1 MTNVGSDRLEYFH
14 TNINR
19 FLSDFMFQLSKKR
32 NGKLEIAN
40 CDIQFILENESL
52 ESAPGIAHTILSMSK
67 EMHHDGMIVLI
78 LGNFR
83 PEA

>member
-40 CDIQFILENESL
+40 CGIQFIVENESQK
-52 ESAPGIAHTILSMSK
+52 SADGIAHTILGMSK
-67 EMHHDGMIVLI
+67 KCTKAV
-78 LGNFR
+78 
-83 PEA
+83 